1 MDKIK
6 VSAVSFINT
15 YPFIYGLENT
25 SVINKIIL
33 STDTPSDCAKK
44 VIKNEADIGLIPIT
58 EIKKLN
64 YSEIISDY
72 CIASDNKARSVILI
86 SRQPIHKI
94 KTIYLDSQSETS
106 NNLVKILSKNFWETN
121 PEFKN
126 SWENNELMNLDIN
139 SAAVLIGDRTFKIQ
153 NEYPYIYDLA
163 EEWNKFTNLPFVFAC
178 WVANK
183 KISDSFK
190 KEFIEGIE
198 FGLKHILEII
208 NTNYKGIK
216 NIENIEEY
224 YFNNMNY
231 RLDEKK
237 RKAMR
242 LFFNYLGELE

>member
-25 SVINKIIL
+25 SIIDKIIL

-44 VIKNEADIGLIPIT
+44 LINNEADIGLIPIA

-86 SRQPIHKI
+86 SNQPIHKI
-94 KTIYLDSQSETS
+94 KTIYLDNQSETS
-106 NNLVKILSKNFWETN
+106 NNLVKILSKNFWKTN

-126 SWENNELMNLDIN
+126 STEGYELMNFDIN

-163 EEWNKFTNLPFVFAC
+163 EEWNKYTNLPFVFAC

-183 KISDSFK
+183 QLPDNFKQKFIKGLEYGINHITKI
-190 KEFIEGIE
+190 IEI
-198 FGLKHILEII
+198 
-208 NTNYKGIK
+208 NYKGVKIIK
-216 NIENIEEY
+216 NIEKY
-224 YFNNMNY
+224 YFGNMNY
-231 RLDEKK
+231 HLDEKK

-242 LFFNYLGELE
+242 LFFDYLEK